1 MPPALLVRLVRLVTP
16 PTAAL
21 KSVAP
26 VEFAVRLKGPLTAPV
41 NEIPPLPVETV
52 VLPARVVVPATLK
65 ALLVVVYVPAS
76 VAASPYC
83 WAPVVVT
90 DCRLTVPP
98 ALLVRLVRLVT
109 PPTAALKSVAPVEFA
124 VRLKGP
130 LTAPVNEI
138 PPLPV
143 ETVVLPARVV
153 VPATLKALLVVVY
166 VPASV
171 AASPYCWAPVVVTD
185 CRLTVPP
192 VLVVRLVRGVDPPT
206 APPKVVTPAVFT
218 VRDLGPSTAPENVIA
233 PEPEEASAT
242 SCVSVTAPV

>member
-1 MPPALLVRLVRLVTP
+1 M
-16 PTAAL
+16 
-21 KSVAP
+21 
-26 VEFAVRLKGPLTAPV
+26 
-41 NEIPPLPVETV
+41 
-52 VLPARVVVPATLK
+52 
-65 ALLVVVYVPAS
+65 
-76 VAASPYC
+76 
-83 WAPVVVT
+83 VT

-130 LTAPVNEI
+130 STAPVNEI

-143 ETVVLPARVV
+143 ETAVLPASVV
-153 VPATLKALLVVVY
+153 VLATLKALLVVAY

-192 VLVVRLVRGVDPPT
+192 ALVVRLVRLVTPPT
-206 APPKVVTPAVFT
+206 AAPKSVAPVELTVRFLAPFT
-218 VRDLGPSTAPENVIA
+218 VPEKVMTPVPVDTVASVLRVVAP
-233 PEPEEASAT
+233 AT
-242 SCVSVTAPV
+242 LNALLVVA